1 LSAGMSDTASVA
13 NDRPWQV
20 LEGLHP
26 ETSRFPARARVDGE
40 GILIFKT
47 AAGFRGVQRACPHL
61 QASFL
66 EAQVVSNGTMLR
78 CMQHN
83 YTFRFADG
91 KGINCPGVRI
101 RVFEVKQDGD
111 VLSARALA

>member
-1 LSAGMSDTASVA
+1 MSDPASA
-13 NDRPWQV
+13 ETERPWQI

-47 AAGFRGVQRACPHL
+47 GTGFRGVQRACPHL

-66 EAQVVSNGTMLR
+66 EGQVVGNGTMLR

-83 YTFRFADG
+83 YTFRFSDG
-91 KGINCPGVRI
+91 KGVNCPGVRI
-101 RVFEVKQDGD
+101 RVYEVKLDGD
-111 VLSARALA
+111 VLSARAL